1 MFCIEIPYFKVCCK
15 SHDHKLFSKL
25 IFLCHFNQACVLN
38 IYALWWIKFDISP
51 SKKWFSR
58 YWADSIFQCRVQW
71 GGGIARTIWICRLMH
86 SLKSLREGMVPS
98 HWRVFQTEHPRK
110 SYDIVGLVCA
120 TLIIK
125 MIAGGKISCTTF
137 IKSLN
142 CYVECWSILITKVYI
157 KVYCY
162 SEQAQ
167 MGQRQWCKGTSA

>member
-1 MFCIEIPYFKVCCK
+1 MPYDGSSLISLHQRNGFQDIEQTV
-15 SHDHKLFSKL
+15 FSNVE
-25 IFLCHFNQACVLN
+25 FN
-38 IYALWWIKFDISP
+38 
-51 SKKWFSR
+51 
-58 YWADSIFQCRVQW
+58 

-86 SLKSLREGMVPS
+86 SPKSLREGMVPS

-110 SYDIVGLVCA
+110 FYDIVGLVCA

-125 MIAGGKISCTTF
+125 MIADGKISCTTF

-142 CYVECWSILITKVYI
+142 YYVECWSILIT